1 MEILRYFDF
10 ITNYQINITILAL
23 FIIALLVGLLFYYY
37 TNDIKPALITF
48 LSVALAPILTGL
60 ILIFLHQ
67 VFGIAPT
74 EKHIIIMWSTLFINI
89 LNLGILASKYAI
101 EVIKKDFDIDYVT
114 RYHFKSTLNLF
125 ILIILTIG
133 TVSIF
138 MSEEMQIILLSIL
151 GISSVVIWFN
161 HLIARFLLKEK

>member
-1 MEILRYFDF
+1 MLRYLDF
-10 ITNYQINITILAL
+10 ITNYQINITIVAL
-23 FIIALLVGLLFYYY
+23 LIIALIVGILFYFY

-48 LSVALAPILTGL
+48 LSVTLVPILTGITL
-60 ILIFLHQ
+60 LFLYE
-67 VFGIAPT
+67 VFTITPT
-74 EKHIIIMWSTLFINI
+74 EKHILIMWSAIFINI
-89 LNLGILASKYAI
+89 LNLGILANKYAV
-101 EVIKKDFDIDYVT
+101 EVTKKDFDIDYVT

-138 MSEEMQIILLSIL
+138 MSEEMLVILLPIL